1 MGNDREVNPAVET
14 LKKRERVNMKGQQK
28 ADSYADGLHG
38 YKYYEHSGM
47 GETELE
53 AVQRRFQAIP
63 KEKWILSSGATDYTK
78 DKITVLAKLR
88 ASAPPVFSE
97 YKVTAAQKEAM
108 STEEKKAHKEH
119 LKEYKEE
126 RAAWEV
132 SPAGQEWKAQ
142 VERLRDME
150 KGKLDDLSVSS
161 PTNAR
166 PMYKYSPVNGVVV
179 NPELAGK
186 VNLDLDLGAEKKREL
201 AGDFELPKRP
211 EVADTMQTLI
221 DKYTG
226 DQYVSNGLRTELQNA
241 SGTIFITGLKKE
253 RLFLILHQS
262 LGDGMDEGAI
272 ESLYDKLMAP
282 YRSDLDKSDKAAVD
296 AADKVFDEGMLELKQ
311 VYYKKLKCLEASYG
325 TLAFQMHPG
334 DFLRQSGLMLRDQFS
349 LLQDVFQMLRDG
361 QKYFDFTTEED
372 RDLKVLT
379 DYFEKIYEAYNHFM
393 QSEMFRTLNTV
404 SAPALA
410 ETFFATAEEAFK
422 SAKERSAGVGG
433 PHMDEKQAEEYNR
446 GLRERAKMGE
456 WSDRVTGRF
465 S

>member
-1 MGNDREVNPAVET
+1 MGSEREVNPAVET

-63 KEKWILSSGATDYTK
+63 KEKWILSSGATDYAQ
-78 DKITVLAKLR
+78 DKIRVLAKLR
-88 ASAPPVFSE
+88 VSAPPVFSE
-97 YKVTAAQKEAM
+97 YKVTAAQKDAM
-108 STEEKKAHKEH
+108 STEEKKAHKER
-119 LKEYKEE
+119 LKEYKEQ

-150 KGKLDDLSVSS
+150 KGKLDDFSVSS

-166 PMYKYSPVNGVVV
+166 PMYKHSPINGVVV

-186 VNLDLDLGAEKKREL
+186 VNLDMDLGAEKKREMI
-201 AGDFELPKRP
+201 GDFSMPYRP
-211 EVADTMQTLI
+211 EVADSVRTLTA
-221 DKYTG
+221 KYTG
-226 DQYVSNGLRTELQNA
+226 DQYVQSGFLTEVQNA
-241 SGTIFITGLKKE
+241 SGTVFINGLKKE
-253 RLFLILHQS
+253 RLFEAMHKS
-262 LGDGMDEGAI
+262 LGEGMDEGAI

-282 YRSDLDKSDKAAVD
+282 YRSDLDKTDKAAVE

-311 VYYKKLKCLEASYG
+311 VYYKQLKRLEASYG
-325 TLAFQMHPG
+325 TLAFQMHPS
-334 DFLRQSGLMLRDQFS
+334 DFLRQSGLMLRDHFS

-361 QKYFDFTTEED
+361 QKYLDFTTEED
-372 RDLKVLT
+372 QELKILT
-379 DYFEKIYEAYNHFM
+379 DYFEKIYEAYNFYM
-393 QSEMFRTLNTV
+393 QSEMFRTLNSE
-404 SAPALA
+404 SAPQSAVAFAALA
-410 ETFFATAEEAFK
+410 DEAFK

-433 PHMDEKQAEEYNR
+433 PHMDEKQEEEYKKK
-446 GLRERAKMGE
+446 LKDRAKKDN
-456 WSDRVTGRF
+456 WSDRVTDRF